1 MKVEPAGR
9 WYEALCQR
17 RRQRHSVSHHSVD
30 SSSSEES
37 EEEIEID
44 QNDEALL
51 LGLDP
56 KEWKVKRFKYTMLN
70 TFCIKMLKNPCR
82 KL

>member
-1 MKVEPAGR
+1 MSQYTISFYSSISVPLSLKVEPAGR

-17 RRQRHSVSHHSVD
+17 RRQRHSVSHHSVH

-37 EEEIEID
+37 EEELEID
-44 QNDEALL
+44 ENDEALL

-56 KEWKVKRFKYTMLN
+56 KEWKVNKY
-70 TFCIKMLKNPCR
+70 
-82 KL
+82 